1 MESKKNDISRGEYVE
16 SLNVKK
22 LSPKR
27 ILRSFKF
34 SFDGLKYAYLH
45 EQSLALHVIIMFIII
60 TCGFVFKITPIQW
73 VITLVMGA
81 LILVSELFNTSIEAV
96 VDLVTE
102 DYHPLAKVAKDTA
115 AAAVF
120 VFAIVAIIV
129 GLIIFFSI
137 RTIIKII
144 WDLIGNVI
152 N

>member
-1 MESKKNDISRGEYVE
+1 MASKKKVKMEVSRGKYVE
-16 SLNVKK
+16 SQQFKK
-22 LSPKR
+22 LSPIR

-60 TCGFVFKITPIQW
+60 TGGFVFKITPIQW

-102 DYHPLAKVAKDTA
+102 EFHPLAKIAKDTA
-115 AAAVF
+115 SAATFVASIIAAGMWLTVF
-120 VFAIVAIIV
+120 
-129 GLIIFFSI
+129 LP
-137 RTIIKII
+137 KII
-144 WDLIGNVI
+144 ACFR
-152 N
+152 

>member
-1 MESKKNDISRGEYVE
+1 MASKKKVKMEVSRGKYVE
-16 SLNVKK
+16 SQQFKK

-60 TCGFVFKITPIQW
+60 ACGFVFKITPIQW

-102 DYHPLAKVAKDTA
+102 EFHPLAKIAKDTA
-115 AAAVF
+115 SAATFVASIIAAGMWLTVF
-120 VFAIVAIIV
+120 LPKIIV
-129 GLIIFFSI
+129 CF
-137 RTIIKII
+137 R
-144 WDLIGNVI
+144 
-152 N
+152 

>member
-1 MESKKNDISRGEYVE
+1 MASKNKVKVEISRGKYVE
-16 SLNVKK
+16 SQQFKK

-45 EQSLALHVIIMFIII
+45 EQSLVLHVIVMAIVI

-96 VDLVTE
+96 VDLVTQE
-102 DYHPLAKVAKDTA
+102 FHPLAKIAKDTA
-115 AAAVF
+115 SAATFIASIIAFGMWLTVF
-120 VFAIVAIIV
+120 
-129 GLIIFFSI
+129 LP
-137 RTIIKII
+137 KII
-144 WDLIGNVI
+144 QLFR
-152 N
+152 

>member
-1 MESKKNDISRGEYVE
+1 MASKNKVKVEISRGKYVE
-16 SLNVKK
+16 SQQFKK

-45 EQSLALHVIIMFIII
+45 EQSLALHVIVMIIVV

-96 VDLVTE
+96 VDMVTE
-102 DYHPLAKVAKDTA
+102 EFHPLAKIAKDTA
-115 AAAVF
+115 SAATFIAS
-120 VFAIVAIIV
+120 IVAAGMWLTV
-129 GLIIFFSI
+129 FLP
-137 RTIIKII
+137 KII
-144 WDLIGNVI
+144 ACFR
-152 N
+152 